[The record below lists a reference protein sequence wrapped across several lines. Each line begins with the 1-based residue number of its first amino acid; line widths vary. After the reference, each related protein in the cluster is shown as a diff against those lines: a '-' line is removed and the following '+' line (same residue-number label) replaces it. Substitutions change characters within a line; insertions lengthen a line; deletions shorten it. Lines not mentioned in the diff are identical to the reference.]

1 MPTTSDP
8 KSKRHWTATDKAK
21 LVRRHI
27 RDGVAVATLADENDT
42 SPSMIHS
49 WIRTVLDGADQ
60 VLSDKRER
68 EGQRTERQ
76 LAAKDDR
83 IRHLEEVTA
92 ELSMEVLQ
100 LKKRV
105 GRPIGTLVT

>member
-1 MPTTSDP
+1 MSTAPESKT
-8 KSKRHWTATDKAK
+8 KRHWSAAEKAK
-21 LVRRHI
+21 LVRRHF
-27 RDGVAVATLADENDT
+27 RDGIPVATLADENGT
-42 SPSMIHS
+42 APSMVHG
-49 WIRTVLDGADQ
+49 WIRAVLEGADQ

-68 EGQRTERQ
+68 EGQRSDKQ

-100 LKKRV
+100 LKKAR
-105 GRPIGTLVT
+105 GAI